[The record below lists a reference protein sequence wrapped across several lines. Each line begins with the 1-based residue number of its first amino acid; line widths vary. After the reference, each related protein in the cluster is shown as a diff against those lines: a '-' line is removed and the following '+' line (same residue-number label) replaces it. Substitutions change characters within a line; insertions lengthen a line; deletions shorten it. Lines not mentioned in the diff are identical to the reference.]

1 MRYVI
6 SMVCAAAA
14 AFAAMMFVATPAATW
29 IVDRFT
35 FTNPD
40 DVGDAHAAAFM
51 LVNLAALGLGW
62 GLGWAIGG
70 IVDPDARDTA
80 RDTASDRASDRARDK
95 G

>member
-6 SMVCAAAA
+6 SMIVAALAA
-14 AFAAMMFVATPAATW
+14 LASMLLLATPAATW

-51 LVNLAALGLGW
+51 LVNLAALGIGW
-62 GLGWAIGG
+62 GIGWAIGG
-70 IVDPDARDTA
+70 AFDRDQGEQG
-80 RDTASDRASDRARDK
+80 RP
-95 G
+95 